1 MMNSTTGS
9 DAETEAEYQFKRI
22 SYLYPVKVD
31 RISVIR

>member
-9 DAETEAEYQFKRI
+9 DAETEVEYQFKWI

-31 RISVIR
+31 RISAIR